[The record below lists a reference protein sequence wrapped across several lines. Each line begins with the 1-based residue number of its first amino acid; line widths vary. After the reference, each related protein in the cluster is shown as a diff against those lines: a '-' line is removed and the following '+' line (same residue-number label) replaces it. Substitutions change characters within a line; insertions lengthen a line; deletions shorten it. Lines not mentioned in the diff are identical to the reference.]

1 MTRCIDSHCVQTTW
15 TRPVVPA
22 RVSTPRRHVP
32 PPSTTHRNS
41 QGIPATITGQQ
52 INCICCPTRTSR
64 FITTRAAVSMTCIHI
79 MLSCRRGT
87 ARPSLSAN
95 ILSNAAFNGER
106 IALTHSSPFDK
117 WGRRHYVFGQ
127 SVSLCVRPCV
137 PGRIYAPTGLS
148 STSSLVRVQF
158 QLAGVHREAEKKEPV
173 FLCASFLIL
182 DRNS

>member
-1 MTRCIDSHCVQTTW
+1 MCIYWRIKLMMMMTRCIDSHCVQTTW

-106 IALTHSSPFDK
+106 IALTPLLSINGAGGIMFSASLSVCACVRACP
-117 WGRRHYVFGQ
+117 GAYMLRQACRRH
-127 SVSLCVRPCV
+127 
-137 PGRIYAPTGLS
+137 
-148 STSSLVRVQF
+148 LV
-158 QLAGVHREAEKKEPV
+158 
-173 FLCASFLIL
+173 
-182 DRNS
+182 